1 LPKTAFTETQFIPLW
16 NEYVEKLEKDGVRNL
31 ATIMKIDI
39 PKIKDHR
46 IQLIFPNEMM
56 KSELMKMRHKLL
68 RHFRSVLNNHS
79 IDFDITVNE
88 EVSTKFAYTPE
99 EKYNKLLEKN
109 KALAELKKRFKLDL

>member
-1 LPKTAFTETQFIPLW
+1 M
-16 NEYVEKLEKDGVRNL
+16 RNL

-39 PKIKDHR
+39 PTIKEHR

-56 KSELMKMRHKLL
+56 KSELIKMRHKLL

-99 EKYNKLLEKN
+99 EKYIKLLEKN